1 MKCRAF
7 LAHKRATNDKRIDQ
21 MVAGATLLLR
31 DRGADF
37 AQVVAGRDDFK
48 ARSASLGGWKPWQR
62 DVATGQDEY
71 GIATFDA
78 IIVPDLQIGKATAE
92 MVRAAIGVQRRVYFW
107 RKGELVPVVG
117 VETVDANDWKE
128 GWILQLTPNMD

>member
-31 DRGADF
+31 DQGADF

-62 DVATGQDEY
+62 DVATGADEY
-71 GIATFDA
+71 GNPSFHA

-92 MVRAAIGVQRRVYFW
+92 MVRDAIGSERAVYFW
-107 RKGELVPVVG
+107 CKSELVPVVG
-117 VETVDANDWKE
+117 IETVDAEDWKE
-128 GWILQLTPNMD
+128 GWRLQTQGSI